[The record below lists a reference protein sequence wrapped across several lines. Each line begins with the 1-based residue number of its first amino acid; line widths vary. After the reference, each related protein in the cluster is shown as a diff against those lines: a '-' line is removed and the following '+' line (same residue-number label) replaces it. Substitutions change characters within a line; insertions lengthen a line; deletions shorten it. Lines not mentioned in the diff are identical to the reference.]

1 MTQHFDY
8 DLMVIGAGSGGVRAA
23 RKSAEMG
30 ARVAVVEEAALGGTC
45 VNVGC
50 IPKKLYVYASEYAA
64 AWREAEGFGWRAE
77 GVSFDWETLRDN
89 KTKEIA
95 RLNAIYGRLLEA
107 PGVEII
113 EGHGRLTGAQTVAV
127 GDKTYRAE
135 KILLATGTWPALP
148 DIPGIEL
155 ALTSNEIFDLPRF
168 PKRLLIIGGGYIATE
183 FASIF
188 SGLGANVLQSYRG
201 DLFLRGFDHDVRQFL
216 AEEMRNAGV
225 DLRFNHHV
233 TALESGASG
242 SITAHLS
249 DGEAVFD
256 AVLCA
261 TGRRPNIGQ
270 LGLEH
275 TAVSLSDS
283 GYLVVDEHF
292 QTAEPSIYALGDMT
306 GGWELT
312 PVAIGEAMAFSQTQ
326 FGGQPQSMD
335 YGCIPTAVFSQ
346 PPIGT
351 VGLTE
356 EAAEAAGHRITVY
369 QSTFRPLKHTVSG
382 CDERTLMKLIVDAD
396 TDRVL
401 GAHMVGTDAGEIC
414 QGLGIALK
422 MGATKADFDRTVG
435 IHPTAAEEFV
445 TMRTPR
451 S

>member
-8 DLMVIGAGSGGVRAA
+8 DLLVIGAGSGGVRAA
-23 RKSAEMG
+23 RKSAEFG
-30 ARVAVVEEAALGGTC
+30 AKVAVVEEAALGGTC

-64 AWREAEGFGWRAE
+64 AWRESAGFGWRAE
-77 GVSFDWETLRDN
+77 DVSFDWNTLRDN
-89 KTKEIA
+89 KTNEIA
-95 RLNAIYGRLLEA
+95 RLNAIYARLLEA
-107 PGVEII
+107 PGVDII
-113 EGHGRLTGAQTVAV
+113 EGHGELAGPQEVVV
-127 GDKTYRAE
+127 GESRYRAE
-135 KILLATGTWPALP
+135 KILLATGTWPAMP

-155 ALTSNEIFDLPRF
+155 ALTSNEIFDLERF
-168 PKRLLIIGGGYIATE
+168 PERLLIVGGGYIATE

-188 SGLGANVLQSYRG
+188 SGLGANVVQSYRG
-201 DLFLRGFDHDVRQFL
+201 ELFLRGFDHDIRQFL
-216 AEEMRNAGV
+216 AEEMRKAGV

-233 TALESGASG
+233 TALESQSG
-242 SITAHLS
+242 GVLAHLS
-249 DGEAVFD
+249 DGNEPFD
-256 AVLCA
+256 AVLYA
-261 TGRRPNIGQ
+261 TGRRPNIAQ

-275 TAVSLSDS
+275 AAVTLTEA
-283 GYLVVDEHF
+283 GYIEVDDAF

-312 PVAIGEAMAFSQTQ
+312 PVAIGEAMAFAQTQ
-326 FGGQPQSMD
+326 FGGQALIMD
-335 YGCIPTAVFSQ
+335 YHAIPTAVFSQ

-356 EAAEAAGHRITVY
+356 EEAIAAGHEVTIFE
-369 QSTFRPLKHTVSG
+369 STFRPLKHTVSG
-382 CDERTLMKLIVDAD
+382 SEERTMMKLVVDAES
-396 TDRVL
+396 DRVL
-401 GAHMVGTDAGEIC
+401 GAHMVGADAGEIC

-451 S
+451 D

>member
-23 RKSAEMG
+23 RKSAEFG

-64 AWREAEGFGWRAE
+64 AWRESAGFGWRAE
-77 GVSFDWETLRDN
+77 SVSFDWNTLRDN
-89 KTKEIA
+89 KTKEVA
-95 RLNAIYGRLLEA
+95 RLNAIYERLLEA
-107 PGVEII
+107 PGVDII
-113 EGHGRLTGAQTVAV
+113 EGHGTLAGPQEVVVGASR
-127 GDKTYRAE
+127 YRAQ
-135 KILLATGTWPALP
+135 KILLATGTWPAMP
-148 DIPGIEL
+148 EIPGVEL
-155 ALTSNEIFDLPRF
+155 ALTSNEIFDLDRF
-168 PKRLLIIGGGYIATE
+168 PERLLIVGGGYIATE

-188 SGLGANVLQSYRG
+188 SGLGANVVQSYRG
-201 DLFLRGFDHDVRQFL
+201 ELFLRGFDHDIRQFL
-216 AEEMRNAGV
+216 GEEMRKAGV

-233 TALESGASG
+233 TGLESQSG
-242 SITAHLS
+242 GVLAHLS
-249 DGEAVFD
+249 DGSEPFD
-256 AVLCA
+256 AVLYA
-261 TGRRPNIGQ
+261 TGRRPNIAQ

-275 TAVSLSDS
+275 TGVTLTEA
-283 GYLVVDEHF
+283 GYIEVDEAF
-292 QTAEPSIYALGDMT
+292 QTAEPSIFALGDMT

-312 PVAIGEAMAFSQTQ
+312 PVAIGEAMAFAQTQ
-326 FGGQPQSMD
+326 FGGQTLTVD
-335 YGCIPTAVFSQ
+335 YHAIPTAVFSQ

-356 EAAEAAGHRITVY
+356 EEAVAAGHQVTIFE
-369 QSTFRPLKHTVSG
+369 STFRPLKHTVSG
-382 CDERTLMKLIVDAD
+382 SEERTMMKLIVDAES
-396 TDRVL
+396 DRVL

-451 S
+451 D

>member
-8 DLMVIGAGSGGVRAA
+8 DLLVIGAGSGGVRAA
-23 RKSAEMG
+23 RKSAEFG
-30 ARVAVVEEAALGGTC
+30 AKVAVVEKAALGGTC

-64 AWREAEGFGWRAE
+64 AWRESAGFGWRAE
-77 GVSFDWETLRDN
+77 DVSFDWNTLRDN
-89 KTKEIA
+89 KTNEIA
-95 RLNAIYGRLLEA
+95 RLNAIYARLLEA
-107 PGVEII
+107 PGVDII
-113 EGHGRLTGAQTVAV
+113 EGHGALAGPQEVVV
-127 GDKTYRAE
+127 GESRYRAE
-135 KILLATGTWPALP
+135 KILLATGTWPAMP

-155 ALTSNEIFDLPRF
+155 ALTSNEIFDLERF
-168 PKRLLIIGGGYIATE
+168 PERLLIVGGGYIATE

-188 SGLGANVLQSYRG
+188 SGLGANVVQSYRG
-201 DLFLRGFDHDVRQFL
+201 ELFLRGFDHDIRQFL
-216 AEEMRNAGV
+216 AEEMRKAGV

-233 TALESGASG
+233 TALESQSSG
-242 SITAHLS
+242 VLAHNA
-249 DGEAVFD
+249 DGNEPFD
-256 AVLCA
+256 AVLYA
-261 TGRRPNIGQ
+261 TGRRPNITQ

-275 TAVSLSDS
+275 TAVTLTEA
-283 GYLVVDEHF
+283 GYIEVDDAF

-312 PVAIGEAMAFSQTQ
+312 PVAIGEAMAFAQTQ
-326 FGGQPQSMD
+326 FGGQALTMD
-335 YGCIPTAVFSQ
+335 YHAIPTAVFSQ

-356 EAAEAAGHRITVY
+356 EEAIAAGHEVTIFE
-369 QSTFRPLKHTVSG
+369 STFRPLKHTVSG
-382 CDERTLMKLIVDAD
+382 SEERTMMKLVVDAES
-396 TDRVL
+396 DRVL
-401 GAHMVGTDAGEIC
+401 GAHMVGADAGEIC

-451 S
+451 D

>member
-23 RKSAEMG
+23 RKSAEFG

-64 AWREAEGFGWRAE
+64 AWRESAGFGWQAE
-77 GVSFDWETLRDN
+77 GVSFDWNTLRDN
-89 KTKEIA
+89 KSNEIA
-95 RLNAIYGRLLEA
+95 RLNAIYARLLEA
-107 PGVEII
+107 PGVDII
-113 EGHGRLTGAQTVAV
+113 EGHGALAGPQEIVV
-127 GDKTYRAE
+127 GDTHYRAE
-135 KILLATGTWPALP
+135 RILLATGTWPAMP
-148 DIPGIEL
+148 EIPGIEL
-155 ALTSNEIFDLPRF
+155 ALTSNEIFDLERF
-168 PKRLLIIGGGYIATE
+168 PERLLIVGGGYIATE

-188 SGLGANVLQSYRG
+188 SGLGANVVQSYRG
-201 DLFLRGFDHDVRQFL
+201 ELFLRGFDHDIREFL
-216 AEEMRNAGV
+216 AEEMRKAGV
-225 DLRFNHHV
+225 DLRFDHHV
-233 TALESGASG
+233 TALESQSG
-242 SITAHLS
+242 GVLAHLS
-249 DGEAVFD
+249 DGNEPFD
-256 AVLCA
+256 AVLYA
-261 TGRRPNIGQ
+261 TGRRPNIAQ

-275 TAVSLSDS
+275 TEVTLTEA
-283 GYLVVDEHF
+283 GYIEVDDTF

-312 PVAIGEAMAFSQTQ
+312 PVAIGEAMAFAQTQ
-326 FGGQPQSMD
+326 FGGQAQTMD
-335 YGCIPTAVFSQ
+335 YQAIPTAVFSQ

-356 EAAEAAGHRITVY
+356 EEAIAAGHEVTIFE
-369 QSTFRPLKHTVSG
+369 STFRPLKHTVSG
-382 CDERTLMKLIVDAD
+382 SEERTMMKLVVDAKS
-396 TDRVL
+396 DRVL
-401 GAHMVGTDAGEIC
+401 GAHMVGADAGEIC

-451 S
+451 D

>member
-23 RKSAEMG
+23 RKSAEFG

-64 AWREAEGFGWRAE
+64 AWRESAGFGWQTE
-77 GVSFDWETLRDN
+77 GVSFDWHTLRDN

-95 RLNAIYGRLLEA
+95 RLNAIYERLLEA
-107 PGVEII
+107 PGVDII
-113 EGHGRLTGAQTVAV
+113 EGHGALAGPQEVVV
-127 GDKTYRAE
+127 GGSRYRAE
-135 KILLATGTWPALP
+135 KILLATGTWPAMP
-148 DIPGIEL
+148 EIPGIEL
-155 ALTSNEIFDLPRF
+155 ALTSNEIFDVEHF
-168 PKRLLIIGGGYIATE
+168 PERLLIVGGGYIATE

-188 SGLGANVLQSYRG
+188 SGLGANVVQSYRG
-201 DLFLRGFDHDVRQFL
+201 ELFLRGFDHDIRQFL
-216 AEEMRNAGV
+216 SEEMRKGGV

-233 TALESGASG
+233 AALEPQSGG
-242 SITAHLS
+242 VIAHLS
-249 DGEAVFD
+249 DGNEPFD
-256 AVLCA
+256 AVLFA
-261 TGRRPNIGQ
+261 TGRRPNIAQ

-275 TAVSLSDS
+275 TGVTLTEA
-283 GYLVVDEHF
+283 GYIEIDDAF
-292 QTAEPSIYALGDMT
+292 QTAEPSIYALGDTT

-312 PVAIGEAMAFSQTQ
+312 PVAIEEAMAFAQTQ
-326 FGGQPQSMD
+326 FGDQAQTMD
-335 YGCIPTAVFSQ
+335 YHAIPTAVFSQ

-356 EAAEAAGHRITVY
+356 EEAVAAGHQVTIFE
-369 QSTFRPLKHTVSG
+369 STFRPLKHTVSG
-382 CDERTLMKLIVDAD
+382 SEERTMMKLVVD
-396 TDRVL
+396 TESDRVL
-401 GAHMVGTDAGEIC
+401 GAHMVGADAGEIC

-422 MGATKADFDRTVG
+422 MGATKADFDSTVG

-451 S
+451 D

>member
-8 DLMVIGAGSGGVRAA
+8 DLLVIGAGSGGVRAA
-23 RKSAEMG
+23 RKSAEFG
-30 ARVAVVEEAALGGTC
+30 AKVAVVEEAALGGTC

-64 AWREAEGFGWRAE
+64 AWRESAGFGWRAE
-77 GVSFDWETLRDN
+77 DVSFDWNTLRDN
-89 KTKEIA
+89 KTNEIA
-95 RLNAIYGRLLEA
+95 RLNAIYARLLEA
-107 PGVEII
+107 PGVDII
-113 EGHGRLTGAQTVAV
+113 EGHGALAGPQEVVV
-127 GDKTYRAE
+127 GESRYRAE
-135 KILLATGTWPALP
+135 KILLATGTWPAMP

-155 ALTSNEIFDLPRF
+155 ALTSNEIFDLERF
-168 PKRLLIIGGGYIATE
+168 PERLLIVGGGYIATE

-188 SGLGANVLQSYRG
+188 SGLGANVVQSYRG
-201 DLFLRGFDHDVRQFL
+201 ELFLRGFDHDIRQFL
-216 AEEMRNAGV
+216 AQEMRKAGV

-233 TALESGASG
+233 TALESQSSG
-242 SITAHLS
+242 VLAHLS
-249 DGEAVFD
+249 DGNEPFD
-256 AVLCA
+256 AVLYA
-261 TGRRPNIGQ
+261 TGRRPNIAQ

-275 TAVSLSDS
+275 AAVTLTEA
-283 GYLVVDEHF
+283 GYIEVDDAF

-312 PVAIGEAMAFSQTQ
+312 PVAIGEAMAFAQTQ
-326 FGGQPQSMD
+326 FGGQALTMD
-335 YGCIPTAVFSQ
+335 YHAIPTAVFSR

-356 EAAEAAGHRITVY
+356 EEAIAAGHEVTIFE
-369 QSTFRPLKHTVSG
+369 STFRPLKHMVSG
-382 CDERTLMKLIVDAD
+382 SEERTMMKLVVDAES
-396 TDRVL
+396 DRVL
-401 GAHMVGTDAGEIC
+401 GAHMVGADAGEIC

-451 S
+451 D

>member
-8 DLMVIGAGSGGVRAA
+8 DLLVIGAGSGGVRAA
-23 RKSAEMG
+23 RKSAEFG
-30 ARVAVVEEAALGGTC
+30 AKVAVVEEAALGGTC

-64 AWREAEGFGWRAE
+64 AWRESAGFGWRAE
-77 GVSFDWETLRDN
+77 DVSFDWNTLRDN
-89 KTKEIA
+89 KTNEIA
-95 RLNAIYGRLLEA
+95 RLNAIYARLLEA
-107 PGVEII
+107 PGVDII
-113 EGHGRLTGAQTVAV
+113 EGHGALAGPQEVVV
-127 GDKTYRAE
+127 GESRYRAE
-135 KILLATGTWPALP
+135 KILLATGTWPAMP

-155 ALTSNEIFDLPRF
+155 ALTSNEIFDLERF
-168 PKRLLIIGGGYIATE
+168 PERLLIVGGGYIATE

-188 SGLGANVLQSYRG
+188 SGLGANVVQSYRG
-201 DLFLRGFDHDVRQFL
+201 ELFLRGFDHDIRQFL
-216 AEEMRNAGV
+216 AEEMRKAGV

-233 TALESGASG
+233 TALESQSSG
-242 SITAHLS
+242 VLAHLS
-249 DGEAVFD
+249 DGNEPFD
-256 AVLCA
+256 AVLYA
-261 TGRRPNIGQ
+261 TGRRPNIAQ

-275 TAVSLSDS
+275 AAVTLTEA
-283 GYLVVDEHF
+283 GYIEVDDAF

-312 PVAIGEAMAFSQTQ
+312 PVAIGEAMAFAQTQ
-326 FGGQPQSMD
+326 FGGQALTMD
-335 YGCIPTAVFSQ
+335 YHAIPTAVFSQ

-356 EAAEAAGHRITVY
+356 EEAIAAGHEVTIFE
-369 QSTFRPLKHTVSG
+369 STFRPLKHTVSG
-382 CDERTLMKLIVDAD
+382 SEERAMMKLVVDAES
-396 TDRVL
+396 DRVL
-401 GAHMVGTDAGEIC
+401 GAHMVGADAGEIC

-451 S
+451 D

>member
-23 RKSAEMG
+23 RKSAEFG

-64 AWREAEGFGWRAE
+64 AWRESAGFGWQAE
-77 GVSFDWETLRDN
+77 GVSFDWNTLRDN
-89 KTKEIA
+89 KSNEIA
-95 RLNAIYGRLLEA
+95 RLNAIYARLLEA
-107 PGVEII
+107 PGVDII
-113 EGHGRLTGAQTVAV
+113 EGHGTLAGPQEVVV
-127 GDKTYRAE
+127 GKTRYRAE
-135 KILLATGTWPALP
+135 KILLATGTWPAMP
-148 DIPGIEL
+148 EIPGIEL
-155 ALTSNEIFDLPRF
+155 ALTSNEIFDLERF
-168 PKRLLIIGGGYIATE
+168 PERLLIVGGGYIATE

-188 SGLGANVLQSYRG
+188 SGLGANVVQSYRG
-201 DLFLRGFDHDVRQFL
+201 ELFLRGFDHDIRQFL
-216 AEEMRNAGV
+216 AGEMRKAGV

-233 TALESGASG
+233 TALEPRTGG
-242 SITAHLS
+242 VLAHLS
-249 DGEAVFD
+249 DGNEPFD
-256 AVLCA
+256 AVLYA
-261 TGRRPNIGQ
+261 TGRRPNIAQ

-275 TAVSLSDS
+275 TGVTLTEA
-283 GYLVVDEHF
+283 GYIEVDESF

-312 PVAIGEAMAFSQTQ
+312 PVAIGEAMAFAQTQ
-326 FGGQPQSMD
+326 FGGQALTMD
-335 YGCIPTAVFSQ
+335 YHAIPTAVFSQ

-356 EAAEAAGHRITVY
+356 EEAIAAGHEVTIFE
-369 QSTFRPLKHTVSG
+369 STFRPLKHTVSG
-382 CDERTLMKLIVDAD
+382 SEERTMMKLVVDAES
-396 TDRVL
+396 DRVL
-401 GAHMVGTDAGEIC
+401 GAHMVGADAGEIC

-451 S
+451 D